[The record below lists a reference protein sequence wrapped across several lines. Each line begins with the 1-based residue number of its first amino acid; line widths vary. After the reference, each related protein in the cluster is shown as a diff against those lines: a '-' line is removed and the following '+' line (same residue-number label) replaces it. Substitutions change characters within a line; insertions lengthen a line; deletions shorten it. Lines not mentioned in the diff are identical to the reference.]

1 MGSFAAL
8 CSVSQYIFEYDQP
21 VIDMT
26 ISCME
31 HALHLAAKHF
41 VEGVAPT
48 SVSILLWKVKGT
60 MANVMGEDDTID
72 LDTLNSEMGD
82 IEAEMDADAEGDEEF
97 DVADTIGKALALVTQ
112 V

>member
-82 IEAEMDADAEGDEEF
+82 IEAEMDADAEKDEEF